1 MLVELELVC
10 DDVREVVPEVE
21 VVLRRAEEALWEG
34 GGGRVY
40 ELGLKD
46 LGFGVDSE

>member
-21 VVLRRAEEALWEG
+21 VVLGRAEKTLCKG
-34 GGGRVY
+34 GGGRGD
-40 ELGLKD
+40 GLAFK
-46 LGFGVDSE
+46 VQSRV